1 MSEPSTATIAPIAP
15 DTFRKVMGHFVTGI
29 TVVTTLQDGR
39 PRGIT
44 VNALT
49 SVSLDPP
56 LVVVALDRRRFITPS
71 VHETGRYAVN
81 VLSEDQQALSD
92 CFAGAAVEPSRDEFC
107 GASWSPGPTGLPLLH
122 GAIATLECTV
132 TETFQAGDHE
142 LFVARVDSLGNAEP
156 HPMPL
161 LYYRRQYLKVQRS
174 ETAPLEGVP
183 EHVTGSV
190 AAGDEPGEA

>member
-1 MSEPSTATIAPIAP
+1 MATYLDRILAAHRAAAEADGRALGPLVAEALAQPPARGLTAPAASVGVRLEPS
-15 DTFRKVMGHFVTGI
+15 
-29 TVVTTLQDGR
+29 
-39 PRGIT
+39 
-44 VNALT
+44 
-49 SVSLDPP
+49 

-92 CFAGAAVEPSRDEFC
+92 CFAGAAVTPDRDHFC
-107 GASWSPGPTGLPLLH
+107 GAAWTPGPTGLPLLD

-142 LFVARVDSLGNAEP
+142 LFVARVDSVGAAEP

-161 LYYRRQYLKVQRS
+161 LYYRRQYLRIQRA

-183 EHVTGSV
+183 EHVTGTPPPS
-190 AAGDEPGEA
+190 ARDGEA